1 MTTTHKVTQDRGPHI
16 VDGLVQWFSAT
27 VLTSA
32 AEEQD
37 GGCLRKHHYIHIA
50 EGGEPAPP
58 TKKQSVGL
66 TVHDHLEKA
75 LKKQEVLLSALELNM
90 LRAADAHTGALDS
103 GWVEVEVGSVV
114 PGPIEERMT
123 CAGVPFY
130 GHADVVIPR
139 KSVNEV
145 EVLDW
150 KTTSSI
156 AKWAKTGPE
165 LLQTI
170 QMPAYGEWAARRL
183 DVPRIR
189 LTHVYGDTGTSHA
202 SRRSYLAS
210 RDEIAHRWEYVE
222 TVGRRII
229 EHAACESPEDVP
241 TNPKACGAYG
251 GCPFR
256 GRCSV
261 GRRSMLEATMGLMS
275 KRMKSSDAGSP
286 SPEPRADRG
295 SPEESPPAAGTQD
308 PTDVQAALRELE
320 AEAEKARAALA
331 AQGKTEGVPETGVV
345 PPDAPPSE
353 HPLPEPEKKGKGR
366 PKGSKNKPKT
376 EAPDPLPGQE
386 KLPLE
391 KPAGIES
398 GRALRDD
405 SGSVKMEKDGF
416 ILEVYVDCII
426 TAPTESLHT
435 VLAKIC
441 RDLCDEH
448 GCLDVRCAPSDSHL
462 AFGRWKGYVAQRV
475 EEWAKTARGSYTL
488 DTRGSEI
495 AEVAADV
502 LRTAAPLYVR
512 GFR

>member
-1 MTTTHKVTQDRGPHI
+1 VTTTHKVTQERGPH
-16 VDGLVQWFSAT
+16 VLDGLVQWFSPT
-27 VLTSA
+27 VLTAA

-37 GGCLRKHHYIHIA
+37 GGCQRKHWFTYVDPSRS
-50 EGGEPAPP
+50 ETPP
-58 TKKQSVGL
+58 TKKQSLGII
-66 TVHDHLEKA
+66 THDMIEKV
-75 LKKQEVLLSALELNM
+75 LKGEEGIASALALAM
-90 LRAADAHTGALDS
+90 LREADAHRGALAAGIVEAPVGELSS
-103 GWVEVEVGSVV
+103 GA
-114 PGPIEERMT
+114 RMA

-130 GHADVVIPR
+130 GHTDVVIPKPGR
-139 KSVNEV
+139 EV
-145 EVLDW
+145 EILDW

-170 QMPAYGEWAARRL
+170 QMPAYGEWAARRYAATR
-183 DVPRIR
+183 VR
-189 LTHVYGDTGTSHA
+189 LTHVYGDTKTGSA
-202 SRRSYLAS
+202 SRRSILAS

-229 EHAACESPEDVP
+229 EHAAYESPDDVP
-241 TNPKACGAYG
+241 ANKAACGAYG

-261 GRRSMLEATMGLMS
+261 GRKTMLEGAMGLMS
-275 KRMKSSDAGSP
+275 KMKKPASGAEPTSAPTAETPGSP
-286 SPEPRADRG
+286 PEG
-295 SPEESPPAAGTQD
+295 
-308 PTDVQAALRELE
+308 DVQAQLAALE

-391 KPAGIES
+391 KPEGLSAGV
-398 GRALRDD
+398 ALRDAD
-405 SGSVKMEKDGF
+405 RKLAGLPSAGEGF
-416 ILEVYVDCII
+416 LLEVYVDCII

-475 EEWAKTARGSYTL
+475 EEWAKTASGSYTL

-502 LRTAAPLYVR
+502 LRTAAPLFVR
-512 GFR
+512 GIR